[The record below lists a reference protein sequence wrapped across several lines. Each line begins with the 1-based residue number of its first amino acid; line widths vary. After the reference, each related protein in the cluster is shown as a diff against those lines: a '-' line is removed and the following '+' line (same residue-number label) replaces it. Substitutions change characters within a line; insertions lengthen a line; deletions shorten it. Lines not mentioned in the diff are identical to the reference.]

1 MCLGL
6 LYGVKNNIWSKKMR
20 EVVIYGLGSI
30 AELAKFY
37 FDNDSDYKVVA
48 FTVEKSYHDKSEF
61 QGLPVVTF
69 EELEDEYPPSK
80 YLLFIAVSYTNM
92 NELREAKYLEGKQ
105 RGYTFANYISSK
117 ATVWTNKIGD
127 NNFILEDN
135 TIQPFTTIGNNNTI
149 WSGNHIGHHGS
160 IGNNNFISS
169 HVVISGM
176 VHIKN
181 NCFLGVNST
190 LRNNITIADKTLIG
204 AGAVILKNTGYKEV
218 YATRQTE
225 LFPKTSDQVKL

>member
-1 MCLGL
+1 M
-6 LYGVKNNIWSKKMR
+6 KEII
-20 EVVIYGLGSI
+20 IYGLGSI

-48 FTVEKSYHDKSEF
+48 FTVEKSYYDKAEF
-61 QGLPVVTF
+61 QGLPVVVF
-69 EELEDEYPPSK
+69 EELESIYPPSMCQ
-80 YLLFIAVSYTNM
+80 LFIAISYTNM
-92 NELREAKYLEGKQ
+92 NKLRESKYLEGKQ
-105 RGYTFANYISSK
+105 RGYKFANYISSK
-117 ATVWTNKIGD
+117 ATVWTDKIGD

-135 TIQPFTTIGNNNTI
+135 TLQPFTIIGNNNMI

-190 LRNNITIADKTLIG
+190 LRNNITIADRTIIG
-204 AGAVILKNTGYKEV
+204 AGAVILKSIGENEV